1 MAKIDRRTRFI
12 TTMALTLG
20 LGTALV
26 GAFSAPG
33 LGVNSFNVNQIW
45 PKTLDMSEGTD
56 SFRVGAMI
64 AFNTPYAV
72 GARARARARFSLPH
86 GCNAPHLRR
95 VALTASAPSSPL
107 TPTPPPPTHQPTV
120 QTTGAHPAQA
130 ASPPW
135 CCT

>member
-72 GARARARARFSLPH
+72 GARARARARAFRCH
-86 GCNAPHLRR
+86 MAAMRRTCAVLR
-95 VALTASAPSSPL
+95 
-107 TPTPPPPTHQPTV
+107 
-120 QTTGAHPAQA
+120 
-130 ASPPW
+130 SPPQRPPLR
-135 CCT
+135 